1 MKIRV
6 TKKKTTM
13 EDGQPKISAELLIEL
28 TPADVKD
35 ATPGRATEDFFRN
48 FGEDV
53 LEAIQ
58 TYKPYGRI

>member
-1 MKIRV
+1 
-6 TKKKTTM
+6 M